1 MGLCMSNRRDLQ
13 AASQVTRLIK
23 QTAQIVG
30 SLLAVAL
37 TWAGLSGADAQSLS
51 GPAGRTPAPSGAS
64 PRREMIS
71 LVALSSSHV
80 DLSVQS
86 LSKALDEIFPGKFVP
101 LEQQANFVV
110 RGRGPGQFLVKSTI
124 PGAAGMF
131 MVLSVPGP
139 YTQFSDFA
147 RFIADASLRRRAE
160 AQRCWLSIDL
170 VHMMTNKDEAY
181 HFIAVALAK
190 LAPADAAVL
199 FKPENNSTLLFTA
212 ELRSQLAAG
221 KPP

>member
-1 MGLCMSNRRDLQ
+1 MKNRGGSRAVD
-13 AASQVTRLIK
+13 RLIGRIK
-23 QTAQIVG
+23 QNAGLVG

-37 TWAGLSGADAQSLS
+37 TWAGLSTAGAQNLP
-51 GPAGRTPAPSGAS
+51 GPAERSPAPSGAT

-86 LSKALDEIFPGKFVP
+86 LSKALDELYPGRFVP

-110 RGRGPGQFLVKSTI
+110 RSPTPGQFLVKSTI

-131 MVLSVPGP
+131 VVLSVPGP
-139 YTQFSDFA
+139 YTEFSDFA
-147 RFIADASLRRRAE
+147 RFIADASLRSKAE

-181 HFIAVALAK
+181 RFIAVALAK
-190 LAPADAAVL
+190 LAPADATVVV
-199 FKPENNSTLLFTA
+199 KPEDNSTVLFTA